1 MSTKEKLTVDE
12 KLALDV
18 FEVDKEPF
26 ITVRTDIC
34 RSCELKP
41 CLYVCPAQVYRLE
54 KDGDLVYNI
63 EGCLEMGACNIACH
77 NLGRGAIDWK
87 YPRGGLGVQFRY
99 G

>member
-1 MSTKEKLTVDE
+1 MSNKDLLTVDS
-12 KLALDV
+12 KLGLDV
-18 FEVDKEPF
+18 FDVDKEAF
-26 ITVRTDIC
+26 ITVKTDIC
-34 RSCELKP
+34 RTCELKP

-54 KDGDLVYNI
+54 DGELVYST

-87 YPRGGLGVQFRY
+87 YPRGGLGVQFRF